1 MFVMAHPLPTFHTL
15 QEQRYAER
23 EALRRAWLEKTRRAV
38 DELAPRFPGIAA
50 VHVFGSLVKAGRF
63 SERSDLD
70 LAIDVADLATES
82 QFWHALEEEL
92 EHDVDLR
99 PRQGAVARAVADY
112 GECVYER

>member
-1 MFVMAHPLPTFHTL
+1 MLVMAHTLPTFRAL

-38 DELAPRFPGIAA
+38 DELAPRFPGVMA
-50 VHVFGSLVKAGRF
+50 VFAFGSLLKAGRF
-63 SERSDLD
+63 TARSDLD
-70 LAIDVADLATES
+70 LAVDVADLETES
-82 QFWHALEEEL
+82 QFWRALEEDL